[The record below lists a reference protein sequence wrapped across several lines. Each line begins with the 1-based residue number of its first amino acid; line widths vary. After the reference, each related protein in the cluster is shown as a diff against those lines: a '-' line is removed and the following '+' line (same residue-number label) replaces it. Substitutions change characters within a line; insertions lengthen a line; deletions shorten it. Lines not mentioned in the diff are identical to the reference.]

1 MSIREVKKYLPN
13 ELIEILETIYST
25 KQLDTIYR
33 SFYKG
38 RNTSFRVN
46 SLRGNQNE
54 VMEELMKEKIKAVN
68 HSIIKNA
75 FIVKDKKESALRKLE
90 VYKYGKIYIQNIS
103 SMLPSL
109 FLDLKEEQV
118 ILDMCAAPGGK
129 SLYMADLTNNK
140 AIIMANDVNEIRRE
154 RLNYNIEKQG
164 ASSIIA
170 FGSDGCTIGKRLNM
184 YFDRI
189 LLDAPCTG
197 EGTLKINSS
206 KSLSS
211 WSKRKIELSSRLQ
224 KRLFDS
230 AYNALKP
237 GGIMVYSTCTLNPFE
252 NEEVI
257 NYALQKHK
265 DLSLDNID
273 INLPNVIRGITKY
286 DEKSY
291 NNELKKTIRIIP
303 NEYMEGFFIAKLLK
317 AEA

>member
-1 MSIREVKKYLPN
+1 MSIKEVKKYLPK
-13 ELIEILETIYST
+13 ELIEILEKIYST

-33 SFYKG
+33 SFYSG

-46 SLRGNQNE
+46 NLKGNQSE
-54 VMEELMKEKIKAVN
+54 VMEELINNKIKAVN
-68 HSIIKNA
+68 HPILKNA
-75 FIVKDKKESALRKLE
+75 FIVKDKKENALRKLE

-103 SMLPSL
+103 SMLPPL
-109 FLDLKEEQV
+109 FLNLEEDNV

-140 AIIMANDVNEIRRE
+140 AIILANDVNEVRRE

-164 ASSIIA
+164 ASSVIA

-189 LLDAPCTG
+189 LLDAPCSG

-206 KSLSS
+206 KYLSS
-211 WSKRKIELSSRLQ
+211 WSKRKVNLAAKLQ
-224 KRLFDS
+224 KKLVDS

-257 NYALQKHK
+257 NYALEKYR
-265 DLSLDNID
+265 DLRLEKID
-273 INLPNVIRGITKY
+273 INLPNIIRGIT
-286 DEKSY
+286 SY
-291 NNELKKTIRIIP
+291 EDKTYSKELKKAIRIIP
-303 NEYMEGFFIAKLLK
+303 NDYMEGFFIAKLLK
-317 AEA
+317 E